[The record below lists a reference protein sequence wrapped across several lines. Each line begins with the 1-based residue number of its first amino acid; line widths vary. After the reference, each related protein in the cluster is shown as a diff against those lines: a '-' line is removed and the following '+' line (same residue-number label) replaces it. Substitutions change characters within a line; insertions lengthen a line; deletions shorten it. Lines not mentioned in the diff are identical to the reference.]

1 MERAENKESVGFKD
15 RIRILVI
22 VFSVV
27 ALHLTIF
34 VFLSQVPDQEIT
46 AQGPPISVKLVV
58 AKPEA
63 TPKKI
68 APEPKMPEPTPQ
80 SVQNAPKPPD
90 PKEEAVQDELT
101 PPAINVDPSEP
112 SHVFEPLSDTTA
124 DPSSTQPVAR
134 SDIDERW
141 RLPDGA
147 NIQIGRTQQ
156 PPNPNLAKLGQ
167 ALDCFGFDADCAVQ
181 RKEIFAN
188 EQLSETDLVWMRS
201 YAHSG
206 LSDSSLYGL
215 SEAQIRERLG
225 IPTAGR
231 NGFLIIPG
239 IGIDGPWWDKLHG
252 VNKACS
258 YSVGIGVEGQRELK
272 KSCPSLKPS
281 SKDKIGFK
289 PKSLD

>member
-1 MERAENKESVGFKD
+1 MERAEKRESVGRKD
-15 RIRILVI
+15 RIRQLLILLGVI
-22 VFSVV
+22 T
-27 ALHLTIF
+27 LHATIF
-34 VFLSQVPDQEIT
+34 IFLSQKTDQKIT
-46 AQGPPISVKLVV
+46 APPPPISVKLIV
-58 AKPEA
+58 AEPDP
-63 TPKKI
+63 TPKPT
-68 APEPKMPEPTPQ
+68 APEPKRPEAIPERL
-80 SVQNAPKPPD
+80 QNAPKPPE
-90 PKEEAVQDELT
+90 PKEEEELT
-101 PPAINVDPSEP
+101 PPVINVEPSEP
-112 SHVFEPLSDTTA
+112 RAVLEPLSDTTA
-124 DPSSTQPVAR
+124 DPSSTLPVAR
-134 SDIDERW
+134 PEIDERW

-147 NIQIGRTQQ
+147 NIPIGKTEQ
-156 PPNPNLAKLGQ
+156 PRNPNLAKLGQ
-167 ALDCFGFDADCAVQ
+167 ALDCFGFDADCAIQ
-181 RKEIFAN
+181 RKEIFAK

-231 NGFLIIPG
+231 NGLLIFPG

-258 YSVGIGVEGQRELK
+258 YGVGIGAGGQRELK
-272 KSCPSLKPS
+272 KSCAKLKPS

>member
-46 AQGPPISVKLVV
+46 
-58 AKPEA
+58 E
-63 TPKKI
+63 
-68 APEPKMPEPTPQ
+68 
-80 SVQNAPKPPD
+80 PPD

-101 PPAINVDPSEP
+101 PPAINVEPSEP

-156 PPNPNLAKLGQ
+156 P
-167 ALDCFGFDADCAVQ
+167 
-181 RKEIFAN
+181 
-188 EQLSETDLVWMRS
+188 
-201 YAHSG
+201 SG